1 MPEIRRVPQVAQV
14 EDCDSDES
22 SVKPGT
28 KVQARRRASSVK
40 PPKRRYVAS
49 DRGHSSHHGTGITA
63 SNEQPS
69 ATGSSAPKARP
80 IIHNPASS
88 MNKPRSA
95 SVSRPSVIERRYT
108 LPDRQREQTPHDPS
122 STVTPTPQQVYA
134 QQYAAWAAK
143 YPEAARQH
151 QQQLHAQRATADAQ
165 AKSKAQAMH
174 PPRPSLGTVQR
185 PRTHSDARP
194 SRPVSIHGYDIPIAS
209 SSMQTGPPPSPSAY
223 QNYWAAY
230 YQQCPQQQQYQ
241 YQYHQ
246 PLNYLSGTPPAQT
259 FPPYMNHSPG
269 AVSPYE
275 ISQPVSRSQQQGTP
289 DYSARHISHDT
300 SGLTRDFAKLST
312 APQVGPTQMYSA
324 RHSLSSQMPG
334 TFPGED
340 SAVSDS
346 ASSSDDSPSE
356 ASEEEEKYEH
366 EPRRKRDSKVL
377 PPPPPAVVSRRPSM
391 RSRNTA
397 PVALLGRH
405 SRQKS
410 HHLPRSDTGVEYPS
424 SSEQFDSDRARV
436 GRTRTESS
444 YSGRSRRESV
454 STAASSGRT
463 KATSVSAG
471 SGLQKVILEDK
482 FGRRRTAY
490 ISPEQQSYL
499 AHAYE
504 RSRREEQER
513 QDTIERYQ
521 QDVSGTRKDLTV
533 DNVSSLRRTSGSH
546 MSQGS
551 HKSSSSRASRSDGI
565 KIQSGETVLHVYGE
579 ASVEMVPQEHGGPA
593 VIKIG
598 SVMSSTR
605 DSGYHGSS
613 RGSGSRLSKRFE
625 LPQDGYESGH

>member
-1 MPEIRRVPQVAQV
+1 MPGTRRVPQVAQV

-40 PPKRRYVAS
+40 PLKSRHVAS
-49 DRGHSSHHGTGITA
+49 DPGHPGHHGTGITA
-63 SNEQPS
+63 LNEQPS
-69 ATGSSAPKARP
+69 AAGSTAPKARP
-80 IIHNPASS
+80 IIHNPASPTKKS
-88 MNKPRSA
+88 RSA
-95 SVSRPSVIERRYT
+95 SVSRPPVTERRYT
-108 LPDRQREQTPHDPS
+108 LPDRQQEQTPQNPFS
-122 STVTPTPQQVYA
+122 SATPTPQQVYA

-151 QQQLHAQRATADAQ
+151 QQQLHAQRAAADAQ
-165 AKSKAQAMH
+165 AKSKAQATH
-174 PPRPSLGTVQR
+174 PPRPSLSTVQR
-185 PRTHSDARP
+185 SRTHSNARP
-194 SRPVSIHGYDIPIAS
+194 SRPVSIHGYDIPGAS
-209 SSMQTGPPPSPSAY
+209 TSMQTGPPPSPSAY

-230 YQQCPQQQQYQ
+230 YQQYPHQQQYQ

-259 FPPYMNHSPG
+259 HPPYMNHPPG
-269 AVSPYE
+269 AGPPHE
-275 ISQPVSRSQQQGTP
+275 ISQLGSRSQQQGTP
-289 DYSARHISHDT
+289 DYSPRHVSHET
-300 SGLTRDFAKLST
+300 SGLTRDFAKLTT
-312 APQVGPTQMYSA
+312 APQAGPMQMYSA
-324 RHSLSSQMPG
+324 RHSLTSQMPG
-334 TFPGED
+334 TFPGEE

-346 ASSSDDSPSE
+346 ASSWDGSQSE
-356 ASEEEEKYEH
+356 DSEEEEKYEH
-366 EPRRKRDSKVL
+366 EQRRKRDSKVL
-377 PPPPPAVVSRRPSM
+377 PPPPPAAVTRRPSM

-397 PVALLGRH
+397 PVALPGRH
-405 SRQKS
+405 LRQKS
-410 HHLPRSDTGVEYPS
+410 HHMPRSDTGVEYPS

-436 GRTRTESS
+436 GRTRTGSS

-482 FGRRRTAY
+482 YGRRRTAY

-521 QDVSGTRKDLTV
+521 QDVSGARKDLTV

-598 SVMSSTR
+598 SGMSSTR

-613 RGSGSRLSKRFE
+613 RGSGSRLSKRLE

>member
-1 MPEIRRVPQVAQV
+1 MPGTRRVPQVAQV

-40 PPKRRYVAS
+40 PPKTRYVTN
-49 DRGHSSHHGTGITA
+49 DPGHSGRHGTGITA
-63 SNEQPS
+63 SNEQPP
-69 ATGSSAPKARP
+69 AIGSSASKARP
-80 IIHNPASS
+80 IIHNPASPTKKS
-88 MNKPRSA
+88 RSA
-95 SVSRPSVIERRYT
+95 SVSRPPVTERRYT
-108 LPDRQREQTPHDPS
+108 LPDRQQEQTPQNPS
-122 STVTPTPQQVYA
+122 STTTPTPQQVYA

-151 QQQLHAQRATADAQ
+151 QQQLHAQRAAADAQ
-165 AKSKAQAMH
+165 AKSQAQTTH

-185 PRTHSDARP
+185 SRTHSNARP
-194 SRPVSIHGYDIPIAS
+194 SRPVSIHGYDIPKAS
-209 SSMQTGPPPSPSAY
+209 TSMQTGPPPSPSAY

-230 YQQCPQQQQYQ
+230 YQQYPQQQQYQ

-246 PLNYLSGTPPAQT
+246 PLNYLSGTPPTQT
-259 FPPYMNHSPG
+259 YPPYVNLSPG
-269 AVSPYE
+269 AGPPHE
-275 ISQPVSRSQQQGTP
+275 ISQLSSRSQQQGTP
-289 DYSARHISHDT
+289 DYSARHISHET
-300 SGLTRDFAKLST
+300 SGLTRDFTKLTT

-334 TFPGED
+334 AFPGEE

-346 ASSSDDSPSE
+346 ASSSDESQSE
-356 ASEEEEKYEH
+356 DSEEEEKYEH
-366 EPRRKRDSKVL
+366 EQRRKRDSKIL
-377 PPPPPAVVSRRPSM
+377 PPPPPAAVTRRPSM

-397 PVALLGRH
+397 PVALPGRH
-405 SRQKS
+405 LRQKS
-410 HHLPRSDTGVEYPS
+410 HHMPRSDTGVEYPS

-482 FGRRRTAY
+482 YGRRRTAY

-546 MSQGS
+546 MSQSS

-598 SVMSSTR
+598 SGMSSTR

-613 RGSGSRLSKRFE
+613 RGSGSRLSKRLE